1 MILMLNISSN
11 ERYKN
16 SSSLLN
22 KRYIILYQHNSY
34 LSGMKQD
41 SSLLIGF
48 FMFFKFNFKYFIEN
62 FCVYV
67 VQKDWP
73 KILIFIL
80 YFFWFNIKTLLDLW
94 KEFESVS
101 LNITQICTLQ
111 NTIITSLTSYVQV
124 LQWYNVLVLINHFL
138 HGGHTQ
144 SLKMWV
150 NSNLT
155 QCDF

>member
-111 NTIITSLTSYVQV
+111 NTIIISLTSYVQV

-138 HGGHTQ
+138 HGVHTQ